1 MFARCSQRIALRIIE
16 PHVPIE
22 SMVVWHQ
29 LYFWNTRTPKWGKR
43 WKTANGV
50 DGYCRHIALTWFELE
65 QCRHWNNC
73 RNWSTSYRKV
83 WEGRNVLRI
92 IKDLLDN
99 LVLVRM
105 SGVKR
110 GELKSMSSS
119 RSSRLKT
126 LSDKQFY
133 IKLLKTNTFHKIK
146 WGVPRK
152 S

>member
-1 MFARCSQRIALRIIE
+1 MHHLHKLCLPGVPKELHCALLNHMCRLS
-16 PHVPIE
+16 PWLF
-22 SMVVWHQ
+22 WHQ

-83 WEGRNVLRI
+83 WEGRNVLR
-92 IKDLLDN
+92 KYRDLLDKI
-99 LVLVRM
+99 
-105 SGVKR
+105 GF
-110 GELKSMSSS
+110 GEDEWCQAGGIEVHMSSS

-133 IKLLKTNTFHKIK
+133 IKLY
-146 WGVPRK
+146 
-152 S
+152 